1 MRRSLVIGAVL
12 LVLALFFVGGPSLF
26 TSPSTSDVAPDEQT
40 EPEFVSFEDS
50 DSGFWAYLNARESFE
65 ERSPINLVV
74 RGNSEDIVRVMMESS
89 ESDWNETDHDHFDA
103 DVLMHPVQPGVDP
116 DNESEPSGETG
127 TGIEGET
134 ETEAASDENSSLEF
148 LPTDIPWA
156 QTTGATRYAHV
167 DPGDGNESY
176 WMTETLQIHD
186 GDYYGQRYHI
196 RLYESPTPEDEWVAM
211 QAHTEH
217 FDWFTLRHRVD
228 GVEAAQSRAEADF
241 MRHPQIDQTDD
252 VRRIYLDNSGPS
264 DSNGWATVVELAQ
277 TGAPALVAPLVVGL
291 AAGRGSGALGRTRST
306 IESHLIDAD
315 RRRFAAAIDRI
326 EAGHLILVATILALF
341 LGVRITGVALER
353 TVDAL
358 TMHTIAAILYPVIAL
373 GIPIATYVI
382 AGGLE
387 RRLDAAVVA
396 SLSLATAIW
405 LDYGLLGVDSLPIDV
420 VFQRVLVVVA
430 LGLIAGGA
438 ARRAT
443 RESRLNDMI
452 VVGVA
457 MWVLV
462 LGGTLFGYL

>member
-1 MRRSLVIGAVL
+1 MRRSLVIGLVL
-12 LVLALFFVGGPSLF
+12 LALALLFVGGPSLF
-26 TSPSTSDVAPDEQT
+26 TSPSTSDVAPSEEP

-74 RGNSEDIVRVMMESS
+74 RGDSEDIVRVMVEAS
-89 ESDWNETDHDHFDA
+89 ESDWNRTEQDHFDS
-103 DVLMHPVQPGVDP
+103 DTLTHPVQPGVDP
-116 DNESEPSGETG
+116 DNESENENDSAN
-127 TGIEGET
+127 
-134 ETEAASDENSSLEF
+134 ETEAASDENSSIEF
-148 LPTDIPWA
+148 LPTEIPWA

-196 RLYESPTPEDEWVAM
+196 RLYESPNPEDEWVAM

-241 MRHPQIDQTDD
+241 MDHPQVDQTDD
-252 VRRIYLDNSGPS
+252 VRRIYLDNGGPS
-264 DSNGWATVVELAQ
+264 DANGWATIVELTR
-277 TGAPALVAPLVVGL
+277 TGSRTAVIVAPLFVGL
-291 AAGRGSGALGRTRST
+291 AAGRGTLGRARTA
-306 IESHLIDAD
+306 IESHLTDTD
-315 RRRFAAAIDRI
+315 RRRLAAAIDRI
-326 EAGHLILVATILALF
+326 EAEHLILAATVLALF
-341 LGVRITGVALER
+341 LGVRLAGVALER
-353 TVDAL
+353 TVDSL
-358 TMHTIAAILYPVIAL
+358 TMHTIAAILYPVIAV

-382 AGGLE
+382 ASGLE

-396 SLSLATAIW
+396 SLSLAAGIW
-405 LDYGLLGVDSLPIDV
+405 LDYGLLGVDSLPLDV
-420 VFQRVLVVVA
+420 VVQRILVVVA

-443 RESRLNDMI
+443 RKSRVNDMI
-452 VVGVA
+452 AVGVA

-462 LGGTLFGYL
+462 LVGTLFGYL